1 MSLRARLLQVLA
13 QEAEE
18 VSAENPGDVVG
29 AVAALR
35 EEVGEV
41 CEVGDAVEIERR
53 LLGAVAAVEIGA
65 DADVA
70 RVAGELADVVNVLA
84 DPF

>member
-1 MSLRARLLQVLA
+1 LFQVLA
-13 QEAEE
+13 QEKEE
-18 VSAENPGDVVG
+18 VPAENPGEVVG

-35 EEVGEV
+35 EEVVELR
-41 CEVGDAVEIERR
+41 EVGDAVEVERR